1 MRQCEHSCTD
11 DCVGEVAH
19 AGQHGGMAGLP
30 CSLWR
35 IGHAGKHVAE
45 NQHSRNLR
53 DAPPTMSAE
62 EPEAPLEMDEG
73 FGPLPV
79 SKLEEF
85 GIASYDC
92 KRLKEAGFH
101 TLESVAFTPKKTL
114 VTVKGL
120 SEQKVDK
127 ILFEGACTLTS
138 GKDRPAWI
146 HDGH

>member
-1 MRQCEHSCTD
+1 
-11 DCVGEVAH
+11 
-19 AGQHGGMAGLP
+19 
-30 CSLWR
+30 
-35 IGHAGKHVAE
+35 
-45 NQHSRNLR
+45 
-53 DAPPTMSAE
+53 MSAE
-62 EPEAPLEMDEG
+62 EAEIPQEMDEG

-127 ILFEGACTLTS
+127 ILFEGSCALTS
-138 GKDRPAWI
+138 GKACPARLHHRHRI
-146 HDGH
+146 PPAAL